1 MIVLKDICKKFGSKK
16 VLDNISFHIAPKETV
31 GIIGLNGAG
40 KTTLLNIMSGILK
53 PDSGFI
59 RINGAESLLEHYN
72 ALRKLTYVSGTKS
85 QLWEDMKVKDS
96 FDNCITMYH
105 LDKQGAKSKLEQ
117 LIKLF
122 EIESFLTSVPKSLS
136 LGERMRCELVYAL
149 LTEPEILMLDEAM
162 IGLDVSI
169 KHKIMEY
176 FEEYKKTRKTTMLVT
191 SHNLLEVES
200 LCDRIILLDRGEIV
214 FDGSIDR
221 IMKEYS
227 PLYHMEVK
235 IQGQLPDFEDL
246 PLEKYYLKNDVLDIV
261 FDKKK
266 IETAAIIEHIMK
278 KCSIEDVQLHE
289 PDLEGTIKKLV
300 TIQDQDNTILYCAE
314 LHSPYDT
321 VVVTG
326 KNPSP

>member
-1 MIVLKDICKKFGSKK
+1 MIVLKDISKDINNKK

-40 KTTLLNIMSGILK
+40 KTTLLNIISGILK

-59 RINGAESLLEHYN
+59 RTGGAESPLAQYDT
-72 ALRKLTYVSGTKS
+72 LRKIAYVSGTKS
-85 QLWEDMKVKDS
+85 QLWEDMKIKDS

-105 LDKQGAKSKLEQ
+105 LEKQHAKEKFAEL
-117 LIKLF
+117 LKVF
-122 EIESFLTSVPKSLS
+122 EIEPFLNSLPKNLS

-162 IGLDVSI
+162 IGLDVSV

-191 SHNLLEVES
+191 SHNLMEVEK
-200 LCDRIILLDRGEIV
+200 LCDRIILLDGGSII

-227 PLYHMEVK
+227 PLYRMEVK
-235 IQGQLPDFEDL
+235 IVGQLPDFEDL
-246 PLEKYYLKNDVLDIV
+246 PLEKIYLKNDVIHIV

-266 IETAAIIEHIMK
+266 IEAAPIIKHIMAK
-278 KCSIEDVQLHE
+278 STIKDLQLQD
-289 PDLEGTIKKLV
+289 PDLEGTIRKIYERK
-300 TIQDQDNTILYCAE
+300 
-314 LHSPYDT
+314 
-321 VVVTG
+321 G
-326 KNPSP
+326 